1 CHVELALSHSIRL
14 SKRYDVHVLVM
25 LSEVDMPFNRW
36 KAKDDYSY
44 AFRLF
49 SKHHTYMNSLY
60 WAHVPAMNN
69 VQYQCRKHL
78 KTNPTPK
85 TQIAFNLSGKNA
97 HRVADNLQDY
107 SEDLKD
113 FDNWTRLNTLVS
125 VLSYFE
131 IYLST
136 VVSLAIES
144 DLGLIHSVPKKIDGV
159 MVLKNSPEDSYSF
172 FDKSELITKG
182 TWHQRVSNFL
192 SLFSLAPISLG
203 CNIAELEK
211 MRKLRNNVAHAFG
224 RDIDKTRSRH
234 TLEILPIERLSEERL
249 MRYME
254 LIMNIAKDI
263 DKQLLERHIGEFE
276 LIHFYHTVK
285 DELDPTSPVKSLKAK
300 INGLYVKNKSTAY
313 CKALME
319 YYDTQ

>member
-1 CHVELALSHSIRL
+1 
-14 SKRYDVHVLVM
+14 
-25 LSEVDMPFNRW
+25 MPFNRW
-36 KAKDDYSY
+36 EAKDDYSY

-49 SKHHTYMNSLY
+49 SKHHTYMNSIY
-60 WAHVPAMNN
+60 WAHVPATNN

-78 KTNPTPK
+78 KATPIPK
-85 TQIAFNLSGKNA
+85 TQTAFNLSGKNS
-97 HRVADNLQDY
+97 HRVADDLKDY
-107 SEDLKD
+107 SDHLKD
-113 FDNWTRLNTLVS
+113 FDNWTRLNSLVS

-159 MVLKNSPEDSYSF
+159 MVLKHSSEDSYSF
-172 FDKSELITKG
+172 FDKSQLVTKG
-182 TWHQRVSNFL
+182 TWPQRVNHFL
-192 SLFSLAPISLG
+192 ALFHLAPISLG
-203 CNIAELEK
+203 SNIAELEK
-211 MRKLRNNVAHAFG
+211 MRKLRNSVAHAFG

-254 LIMNIAKDI
+254 LIMKIAKDI

-276 LIHFYHTVK
+276 LIHFYHNVK
-285 DELDPTSPVKSLKAK
+285 ADLDPTNPVKSLKTK
-300 INGLYVKNKSTAY
+300 INGLYVENKSIEY
-313 CKALME
+313 CKELIKLYE
-319 YYDTQ
+319 YV